1 MSQEYLELDK
11 SLENLTGQQLFFR
24 VGSPTRW
31 TGTEFSPSELES
43 PELQVMGCWE
53 PGEAKPQNPVS
64 PFLEAE
70 VREVGKLNGFFS
82 LLTLARPEDWRVLQ
96 VEAKSL
102 RESSVTKMPYAGKSN
117 GRKLYI
123 VPRKI
128 ALAKC
133 MQYRKEW
140 GVQDLLVPVRDTA
153 WRDENPV
160 AFHGFMSGVHLLVGL
175 QEIL

>member
-31 TGTEFSPSELES
+31 TGTEFSPSELEP

-82 LLTLARPEDWRVLQ
+82 LLTLARPEDWRALPAPAPAFPETKVAGNFL
-96 VEAKSL
+96 VAKKAT
-102 RESSVTKMPYAGKSN
+102 VCYN
-117 GRKLYI
+117 
-123 VPRKI
+123 
-128 ALAKC
+128 
-133 MQYRKEW
+133 
-140 GVQDLLVPVRDTA
+140 RD
-153 WRDENPV
+153 
-160 AFHGFMSGVHLLVGL
+160 S
-175 QEIL
+175 